1 MMSPEKPQVVA
12 DDVVVTMEY
21 TVKVDGE
28 VVDSSDDHE
37 PIEFLQGH
45 SQVISG
51 LEKQLYGM
59 AVGDSKSF
67 AVAPGEGYGERD
79 ADAIAD
85 IPRGEFPDEIPLE
98 PGVEL
103 QMEDEDG
110 DVMNAVIVSAGE
122 KTIRLDFNHP
132 LAGKELHFSVQVIGL
147 RQATAEELEHGHAH
161 SEGHHH

>member
-1 MMSPEKPQVVA
+1 MSPEKPQIVA
-12 DDVVVTMEY
+12 DDIVVTMEY
-21 TVKVDGE
+21 TVQVDGE
-28 VVDSSDDHE
+28 VVDSSEDHE

-51 LEKQLYGM
+51 LEKQIYGM

-67 AVAPGEGYGERD
+67 VVAPREGYGERD
-79 ADAIAD
+79 EDAIAD
-85 IPRGEFPDEIPLE
+85 IPRSEFPNDIPLE

-110 DVMNAVIVSAGE
+110 DVMNAVIISAGE

>member
-1 MMSPEKPQVVA
+1 MSPEKPQVVA
-12 DDVVVTMEY
+12 DDMVVTMEY

-28 VVDSSDDHE
+28 VVDSSEDHE

-45 SQVISG
+45 NQVIRG

-67 AVAPGEGYGERD
+67 VVAPRDGYGERD
-79 ADAIAD
+79 PDAIAD
-85 IPRGEFPDEIPLE
+85 VPRSEFPAEIPLE
-98 PGVEL
+98 PGIEL

-132 LAGKELHFSVQVIGL
+132 LAGKELHFSVQVVGL

>member
-1 MMSPEKPQVVA
+1 MSIENPQVVA
-12 DDVVVTMEY
+12 DDMVVTLEY

-45 SQVISG
+45 GQVIGG
-51 LEKQLYGM
+51 LEKHLYGV
-59 AVGDSKSF
+59 ALGESKSF
-67 AVAPGEGYGERD
+67 VVSPRDGYGDRD
-79 ADAIAD
+79 PDAMAD
-85 IPRGEFPDEIPLE
+85 IPRSEFPDEIPLE

-110 DVMNAVIVSAGE
+110 DIMNAVIVTAGE
-122 KTIRLDFNHP
+122 QTVQLDFNHP

-147 RQATAEELEHGHAH
+147 RQATSEELEHGHAH

>member
-1 MMSPEKPQVVA
+1 MSKEKTQIVA
-12 DDVVVTMEY
+12 DDIVVTMEY

-45 SQVISG
+45 GQVISG

-59 AVGDSKSF
+59 AVGESKSF
-67 AVAPGEGYGERD
+67 VVAARDGYGERD
-79 ADAIAD
+79 PDAIAD
-85 IPRGEFPDEIPLE
+85 IPRGEFPKDIPLE

-110 DVMNAVIVSAGE
+110 DVMNAVIVSAGDQ
-122 KTIRLDFNHP
+122 TVQLDFNHP
-132 LAGKELHFSVQVIGL
+132 LAGKELHFSIQVIGL
-147 RQATAEELEHGHAH
+147 RQATPEEIEHGHAH

>member
-1 MMSPEKPQVVA
+1 MSPEKPQLVA

-67 AVAPGEGYGERD
+67 VVAPREGYGERD

-85 IPRGEFPDEIPLE
+85 IPRSEFPDDIPLE

-110 DVMNAVIVSAGE
+110 DVMNAVIVSAGD